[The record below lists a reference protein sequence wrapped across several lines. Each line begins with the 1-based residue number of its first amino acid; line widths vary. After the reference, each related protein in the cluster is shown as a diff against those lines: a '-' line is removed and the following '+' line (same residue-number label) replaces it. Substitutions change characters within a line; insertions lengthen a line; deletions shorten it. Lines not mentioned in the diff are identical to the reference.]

1 MILAGLRIPTSVVD
15 ISAPGMD
22 KQRDFMRTKAEKK
35 EGQRNVLPPQIF
47 NGEKYCG
54 VRHSSHSQF
63 AFMNISDFYARI
75 MKLLRLLM
83 RMLCWRS
90 FSACLGKHQKFGL
103 KHQ

>member
-15 ISAPGMD
+15 ISAPGMH

-54 VRHSSHSQF
+54 VSNSSHSQF
-63 AFMNISDFYARI
+63 AFMNICDFYSRI
-75 MKLLRLLM
+75 MKLLRMLM
-83 RMLCWRS
+83 KMMYWRS
-90 FSACLGKHQKFGL
+90 FLACLGKHKKFGL
-103 KHQ
+103 KQQ